1 MELDLGVR
9 PRPGWDVATV
19 LITVK
24 AYPVIGRR
32 TGESVCVAGVR
43 LDRGTPEWIRLFP
56 VPFRAMAPER
66 QFAKYTVVQLRVH
79 RRDGSDRRP
88 ESYQPDL
95 DSMRL
100 GERLDTKRRSAARW
114 EALGE
119 LAGATT
125 ACQLYAGAKQHAQ
138 GAPSLGLIKP
148 ESILAITVTD
158 NPAYRPGSVA
168 PAVEVDLFGAETEAL
183 EAQPFIVKVT
193 YRCHDCGRGKHEQTI
208 VDWETGRLGR
218 RLLIDERRPLAEA
231 RDKVRDRYQDI
242 LGPKFDTHLYLGNQH
257 QHPSSFLILGT
268 FWPPAGS
275 RPADTLF

>member
-1 MELDLGVR
+1 MSLDLGVQ
-9 PRPGWDVATV
+9 PRLGWDVSTV

-43 LDRGTPEWIRLFP
+43 LDRGAPEWIRLFP

-66 QFAKYTVVQLRVH
+66 QFSKYTVVQLRVH
-79 RRDGSDRRP
+79 RREGSDRRP
-88 ESYQPDL
+88 ESFKPDL

-100 GERLDTKRRSAARW
+100 GRRLDTKRRWLARW
-114 EALGE
+114 EALGD
-119 LAGATT
+119 LVGATT
-125 ACQLYAGAKQHAQ
+125 ACELYAGAKHAAQ
-138 GAPSLGLIKP
+138 AAPSLGLIKP
-148 ESILAITVTD
+148 ESVRDISVAD
-158 NPAYRPGSVA
+158 NPAYRPGAVG
-168 PAVEVDLFGAETEAL
+168 PAVEVDLFGTETEAL
-183 EAQPFIVKVT
+183 EAQPFIVKVR

-218 RLLIDERRPLAEA
+218 RLLIDEGRPVAEA
-231 RDKVRDRYQDI
+231 RDSVRERYEKI
-242 LGPKFDTHLYLGNQH
+242 LGPAFDTHLYLGNQH

-275 RPADTLF
+275 RPADRLF